1 MQKFEHREINR
12 RGRPPSSTGN
22 SIGESEMTEWTIP
35 KKGDFVA
42 LTRADTEGETW
53 VTNWRGIV
61 LSVGEERAI
70 IKFTT
75 GDESSWPFDTIVV
88 LARGSK
94 CIIHGITK

>member
-1 MQKFEHREINR
+1 
-12 RGRPPSSTGN
+12 
-22 SIGESEMTEWTIP
+22 MTKWTIP

-42 LTRADTEGETW
+42 LTQADAHGEVW

-70 IKFTT
+70 IKFNT
-75 GDESSWPFDTIVV
+75 GDESSWPFDTIVI

-94 CIIHGITK
+94 

>member
-1 MQKFEHREINR
+1 MSN
-12 RGRPPSSTGN
+12 
-22 SIGESEMTEWTIP
+22 WTIP